1 MGFFTNLMKNLR
13 TRLGG
18 YLGYQVRSA
27 PFDREAWYHDTFRAT
42 VDAIASHGAKGQFQA
57 VVINK
62 DGRIEKVIRND
73 KMARLLNEK
82 PNDVMSGTEFKYRM
96 IANLETKTTA
106 VAYVDWDGS
115 TPRAVYPVDYTSY
128 EFKKVIGGGYAI
140 EFTDYEGETRALPL
154 ECCIIM
160 RKFYNDRLASGD
172 GNMPVYKVLDMS
184 KASDDGFIES
194 LNVSNKVRGLI
205 KQKRAMLDP
214 EDTKKGQEEF
224 TDRFNRAAQNGGIV
238 AVDSMEDFTPLN
250 IAPNAANAAQMK
262 EINNRIF
269 TYLRTP
275 EKIVQN
281 CYSEQE
287 GMAWREGKIEPIWNL
302 FAEAVSAVYFTKHE
316 RECGNKM
323 LMTGGVMM
331 GMSVSSIVQ
340 ILSVTKEVGELT
352 TNERRELLGYPP
364 VEDGDDRQ
372 VSLNYIKS
380 KDQSKYQGGKE
391 DAGKG
396 KDSADEQ
403 GAAGDGGGGGGQGT
417 EKEDG
422 QQ

>member
-1 MGFFTNLMKNLR
+1 MGFFSNLMKNLR

-18 YLGYQVRSA
+18 YIGFQVRSA

-57 VVINK
+57 VVLNK
-62 DGRIEKVIRND
+62 EGRIEKVLRND

-82 PNDVMSGTEFKYRM
+82 PNDVMTGTEFKYRM

-115 TPRAVYPVDYTSY
+115 SPRAIYPVDYTSY
-128 EFKKVIGGGYAI
+128 EFKKVVGGGYAL
-140 EFTDYEGETRALPL
+140 EFTDYEGAIRALPL

-184 KASDDGFIES
+184 KASDEGFIES
-194 LNVSNKVRGLI
+194 LTVSNKVRGLV

-214 EDTKKGQEEF
+214 NDVKKGQDEF
-224 TDRFNRAAQNGGIV
+224 SERFNRAAQNGGIV
-238 AVDSMEDFTPLN
+238 AIDSMEDFHPLD
-250 IAPNAANAAQMK
+250 ISPNAANAAQMK
-262 EINNRIF
+262 EINNRIY
-269 TYLRTP
+269 TYLRTS

-302 FAEAVSAVYFTKHE
+302 FAEAVSAVYYTKHE

-323 LMTGGVMM
+323 IMTGGVMM
-331 GMSVSSIVQ
+331 GMSVNSIVQ
-340 ILSVTKEVGELT
+340 ILTVTKETGELT
-352 TNERRELLGYPP
+352 TNERRELIGYPP
-364 VEDGDDRQ
+364 IEGADTRQ
-372 VSLNYIKS
+372 VSLNFVS
-380 KDQSKYQGGKE
+380 ADNQNNYQGGASNA
-391 DAGKG
+391 DNGA
-396 KDSADEQ
+396 DSESTQ
-403 GAAGDGGGGGGQGT
+403 
-417 EKEDG
+417 ENE
-422 QQ
+422 